1 MSIAWAQG
9 IGIGQ
14 VTLQERVYC
23 IVQGIS
29 KRHIIVGTAEKSL
42 DAAVVMHEPVMK
54 AFEGWAIGLINGV
67 TVLMDWGGLVAN
79 VPDKGGLACRAQDT
93 LAFTA
98 KGDGVKPM
106 KGLSGHD
113 SIDSVVS

>member
-29 KRHIIVGTAEKSL
+29 KRHIIVGTAEKGL

-67 TVLMDWGGLVAN
+67 TVLMDW
-79 VPDKGGLACRAQDT
+79 GGLACRAQDT